1 MWVNGV
7 WYGVWY
13 PVTNYPCWPM
23 VSYPVSYPVYYPQYG
38 WTCPKC
44 GQCFAPTV
52 VKCDKCG
59 Q

>member
-1 MWVNGV
+1 MWVN
-7 WYGVWY
+7 GVWY